1 VTREW
6 FEESVRGWV
15 RCARSWAWSMRLA
28 RENGSWIEYGRAAV
42 KRAYCMDIARRRRR
56 GDIGL

>member
-1 VTREW
+1 
-6 FEESVRGWV
+6 
-15 RCARSWAWSMRLA
+15 MRLA